1 VSPSDVC
8 DDCRFRFP
16 KITGKPGKQSTITG
30 IECAFHRDS
39 TQNLN
44 FHCWQKNERDR
55 GKVYRKLYRNNF
67 SNNFFRIFFEIFF
80 SIFFLFFGLYNFLA
94 AQNRPPYSVS
104 QNTRLF
110 GPRNVY
116 SPIALGTN
124 TYSFNIYK
132 YRSHHWL
139 IFGRDV
145 SLGNQ
150 RSH

>member
-1 VSPSDVC
+1 MREIGE
-8 DDCRFRFP
+8 RF
-16 KITGKPGKQSTITG
+16 
-30 IECAFHRDS
+30 IENYIEIIFRI
-39 TQNLN
+39 
-44 FHCWQKNERDR
+44 
-55 GKVYRKLYRNNF
+55 
-67 SNNFFRIFFEIFF
+67 NFFRIFFEIFF

-150 RSH
+150 RSHWGSTGFATCNVFVCLFVDFHEIIFHDTSKELKERKMSRFSNAG